1 MFSQTT
7 EESPVY
13 DRLVKLVFSGKTT
26 PGSKLVER
34 DLARELGVS
43 RIPVRESLAKM
54 VAQGLLV
61 GGEKWQGARL
71 RSYDSEEIRQLYE
84 YRETLEGG
92 IARAS
97 ANSRTPGDIDRLR
110 RICDQIEKE
119 VGNYGSE
126 RWAQLDHRFHLALA
140 ESCRNERLLHSARLL
155 LTECFYVFYLYP
167 ARQGR
172 PAPAHDDAVA
182 YMAGIAKDHRRL
194 VDLVAAG
201 DGDEAEREARSHM
214 RKSGRRAERAI
225 IDQDLGI
232 A

>member
-1 MFSQTT
+1 MSTAK
-7 EESPVY
+7 
-13 DRLVKLVFSGKTT
+13 RWKGGL
-26 PGSKLVER
+26 PGR
-34 DLARELGVS
+34 PPIRAR
-43 RIPVRESLAKM
+43 
-54 VAQGLLV
+54 
-61 GGEKWQGARL
+61 
-71 RSYDSEEIRQLYE
+71 
-84 YRETLEGG
+84 RETSTDSVVFA
-92 IARAS
+92 IR
-97 ANSRTPGDIDRLR
+97 SR
-110 RICDQIEKE
+110 KE